1 MTKNILTLFAFIVAF
16 SLSGIVHGQKLVE
29 SVAGIA
35 GNELIL
41 LSSIEEAV
49 LQEKASGNRAATE
62 VIRCRVFEDA
72 VIQKLFID
80 QARLDSIEV
89 TPASVESDLNLRLNN
104 FIIQAGSEEA
114 LEKYFNKSIF
124 DIKADLRE
132 MLVDARMVREM
143 QGILGEGISVSPADV
158 RRYYNSIPKDSIPL
172 VPALVEVSIIQ
183 MDPPSNEENKLFA
196 RQRILDLRS
205 EILGGKS
212 FQVMARL
219 YSEDEGTA
227 VRGGEVGFQPRGGL
241 AKEYADV
248 AFSLKNNTVS
258 KVVETEFGF
267 HIIQLIERR
276 GDMVNTRH
284 ILIKPRL
291 SPEDISLAT
300 SRLDSVAN
308 LIRRD
313 SVTFEDAARVIST
326 HKESRVNGG
335 KLVRGD
341 QETITTIFA
350 LEELDK
356 EMYQVVRNLKV
367 GEISDTYQTADENG
381 NIVFRIVRLDNEIP
395 AHRANLKEDYELMQ
409 TYALYDKQSKK
420 FDEWIEKKFEVT
432 YVRVSEEFKQ
442 CNFRYN
448 KWLK

>member
-1 MTKNILTLFAFIVAF
+1 MTRTILTLSAFLVAF
-16 SLSGIVHGQKLVE
+16 SLSGRIYGQKLIE
-29 SVAGIA
+29 SVAGIV
-35 GNELIL
+35 GNELIM

-49 LQEKASGNRAATE
+49 LQEKSSGNRASTE
-62 VIRCRVFEDA
+62 VIRCQVFEDA

-89 TPASVESDLNLRLNN
+89 SPASVESDLNLRLND

-114 LEKYFNKSIF
+114 LENYFNKSIF

-143 QGILGEGISVSPADV
+143 QAILGEGISVSPADV

-219 YSEDEGTA
+219 YSEDPGTA
-227 VRGGEVGFQPRGGL
+227 VRGGEVGFQSRGGL

-267 HIIQLIERR
+267 HIIQLVERR

-300 SRLDSVAN
+300 TRLDSIAN

-313 SVTFEDAARVIST
+313 SVKFEDAARVIST
-326 HKESRVNGG
+326 HKESKVNGG
-335 KLVRGD
+335 KLVSGN

-350 LEELDK
+350 LEQLDK

-409 TYALYDKQSKK
+409 TYALYEKQSKK
-420 FDEWIEKKFEVT
+420 FDDWIEKKFEIT